1 MRQRPDTSLIALM
14 SRRKPVKRKWIL
26 RLRWRRTLRSL
37 KQMFRSPVSCRVERG
52 SRGSQLSSWSAMTE
66 EVVRQISVQVVQ
78 QIDVPVPQS
87 FVQKEEVPQ
96 GMTQEVLVLVAVLQ
110 VQIVD
115 VPVVDVPV
123 MMQQQMPML
132 QKVPRTVE
140 IPQAPQERISACIVE
155 RAIDVPVR
163 QNLGET
169 TTVVKLAPHERVQ
182 QRTVEQIATNRI
194 AVAPVVMQRQ
204 RPAIRQS
211 QKLRSHMCRSRSR
224 AGGKGGNWKVDRDR
238 SAFPC
243 RIRITLELV
252 R

>member
-1 MRQRPDTSLIALM
+1 M
-14 SRRKPVKRKWIL
+14 
-26 RLRWRRTLRSL
+26 
-37 KQMFRSPVSCRVERG
+37 
-52 SRGSQLSSWSAMTE
+52 
-66 EVVRQISVQVVQ
+66 RQISVQVVQ

-87 FVQKEEVPQ
+87 FVQKEKVPQ
-96 GMTQEVLVLVAVLQ
+96 GMTQEVLVPVAVLQ

-155 RAIDVPVR
+155 QVIDVPVR

-182 QRTVEQIATNRI
+182 QRTVEQIATDRI

-211 QKLRSHMCRSRSR
+211 QKLRSHSCRSRSR

-243 RIRITLELV
+243 RIRITHIRHSTRLGSPSSCCCVAEHVEPAPAVTYAHAADALV
-252 R
+252 SMQRQVQVQEQTPWVLP